1 MLQMLNQAYFCAR
14 QKLLGLLKND
24 KGEVNIVAIVVLI
37 GIAVVLAILF
47 RKQITKLLQTLFG
60 TIEENAAGAVSE

>member
-1 MLQMLNQAYFCAR
+1 MTYF
-14 QKLLGLLKND
+14 
-24 KGEVNIVAIVVLI
+24 IVYLAIGAII